1 MNIYKRDTSLPFME
15 SVSITA
21 FMRYGPR
28 KGAPRIP
35 DLVESEN
42 ISPQGLAEVQKI
54 EVNDSNRGNES
65 QPSGV

>member
-35 DLVESEN
+35 DLVEVSDMCFIESRAK
-42 ISPQGLAEVQKI
+42 ISVRKDWQKC
-54 EVNDSNRGNES
+54 RR
-65 QPSGV
+65 